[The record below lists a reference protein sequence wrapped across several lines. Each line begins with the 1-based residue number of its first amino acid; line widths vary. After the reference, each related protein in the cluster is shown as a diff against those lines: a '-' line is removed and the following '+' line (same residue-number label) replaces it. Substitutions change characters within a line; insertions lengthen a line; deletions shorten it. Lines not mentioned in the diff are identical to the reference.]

1 MNFLMFYFFKE
12 KSVAYILFFYYRHV
26 LLENTTIP
34 GSPVTQTPNNIDI
47 STSVFLYFHENISFE
62 IVLQAV
68 CYESIIDVKIK
79 KKRFFKSSFRVDVV
93 LYN

>member
-1 MNFLMFYFFKE
+1 MNFLMFYFFLE

-34 GSPVTQTPNNIDI
+34 GSPVIQTPNNIDI
-47 STSVFLYFHENISFE
+47 LTSVFLYFHENISFE

-68 CYESIIDVKIK
+68 CYESIIDVEIK
-79 KKRFFKSSFRVDVV
+79 KKVF
-93 LYN
+93 